1 MYSESGMKLKKLQFL
16 SKKNDMIRI
25 WFIFLL
31 MLPIGFIKGQDTT
44 IYDVVEEMAML
55 PGCEEAALN
64 KDEKVKCAQKM
75 LLGFVYD
82 NIIYPET
89 ARSIGSEGTVVVRFV
104 IEKEGILTGAEIL
117 KDIEGGCGTEVL
129 RVIELLEKS
138 GIQWIPAKNKGEAV
152 RSRITLPVKFKL
164 EEAPPYQIV
173 GADTVYTVF
182 DTPLDFKGGSEALA
196 KMLDEKLIYPQNA
209 EEECKVGKIEVELM
223 VEGNGN
229 VRVLDLIDYSG
240 LGSSFWESA
249 VKSVTSTYGQWT
261 PATYEGKNVTS
272 SLSLTVSFVPEYIY
286 CKAITEAYNEA
297 INWMNEGNQLI
308 EEGKIDE
315 ALEKMALA
323 INEFPEN
330 GEFLMTRG
338 QVYLD
343 QNRFSE
349 ACSDLIKAKEITL
362 INWFDEV
369 LNLICR

>member
-1 MYSESGMKLKKLQFL
+1 MMGFRFFL
-16 SKKNDMIRI
+16 IL
-25 WFIFLL
+25 IFPFTL
-31 MLPIGFIKGQDTT
+31 IHSQDTL

-55 PGCEEAALN
+55 PGCEEAAL
-64 KDEKVKCAQKM
+64 EKEEKIKCAQKM

-104 IEKEGILTGAEIL
+104 IEKEGIITGAEIL
-117 KDIEGGCGTEVL
+117 KDIEGGCGEEVL
-129 RVIELLEKS
+129 RVIGLIEKS
-138 GIQWIPAKNKGEAV
+138 GILWVPAKNKGEIV

-164 EEAPPYQIV
+164 EEAPPFQIV
-173 GADTVYTVF
+173 GNDTIYTVF
-182 DTPLDFKGGSEALA
+182 DTPLDFNGGSEALA
-196 KMLDEKLIYPQNA
+196 KILDENLVYPNKA
-209 EEECKVGKIEVELM
+209 EEECKIGKIEVELM

-240 LGSSFWESA
+240 LGSLFWESA
-249 VKSVTSTYGQWT
+249 VNSVTSTFGYWT

-272 SLSLTVSFVPEYIY
+272 TLNLTVSFIPEYIY
-286 CKAITEAYNEA
+286 CKAITDGYTEA

-308 EEGKIDE
+308 EEGMIE
-315 ALEKMALA
+315 EGLEKMSLA

-338 QVYLD
+338 QVFLD
-343 QNRFSE
+343 QNRFGE
-349 ACSDLIKAKEITL
+349 ACTDLQKAKEITL